1 MLRPDR
7 KCADYAEHMP
17 AAYHDPP
24 PATEIPPLPDLVG
37 RLPRLSGL
45 LMFEASARH
54 LSFTLAA
61 RELGVTQ
68 AAVSQ
73 QVRAL
78 ERELGFVL
86 FTRLHRGLELTRP
99 GSRLYR
105 AVSMAFE
112 HVATTADDLRGA
124 DRSREIKIG
133 VTFAVATFW
142 LVPRLPEFRAL
153 HPDIDVHIV
162 ANDRGFERVADQVD
176 GGIAYGEG
184 PWPGF
189 SATLLR
195 DGEVFPVCSPD
206 YLRGRPRLTRVEQL
220 VDETLLSHDDDRP
233 GLFDWPI
240 FFAEHGIT
248 SYPRHRNQR
257 FNSHP
262 LLMQAAVEGQGIALG
277 WTLLTDDLIARGR
290 LVRPLD
296 ASMRT
301 PKGFHFL
308 LPDKRCP
315 DAVIAFRDWVL
326 GHFKKAAGKKRPA
339 KTATAHRA
347 KARAR

>member
-1 MLRPDR
+1 
-7 KCADYAEHMP
+7 
-17 AAYHDPP
+17 
-24 PATEIPPLPDLVG
+24 
-37 RLPRLSGL
+37 
-45 LMFEASARH
+45 MFEASARH
-54 LSFTLAA
+54 LSFTLAG

-78 ERELGFVL
+78 ERELGIEL
-86 FTRLHRGLELTRP
+86 FTRLHRGLELTRQ

-176 GGIAYGEG
+176 GGIAYGTG
-184 PWPGF
+184 PWPVF
-189 SATLLR
+189 TATLLR
-195 DGEVFPVCSPD
+195 EGEVFPVCSPD
-206 YLRGRPRLTRVEQL
+206 YLRGRPPLTRVEQL
-220 VDETLLSHDDDRP
+220 VDETLLAHDDDRP
-233 GLFDWPI
+233 GLFGWPI
-240 FFAEHGIT
+240 FFAELGVT
-248 SYPRHRNQR
+248 DYKRHRSLR

-262 LLMQAAVEGQGIALG
+262 LLLQAACEGQGIALG
-277 WTLLTDDLIARGR
+277 WTLLSDDLIARGR

-296 ASMRT
+296 VAVRT
-301 PKGFHFL
+301 PKSFYLL

-315 DAVIAFRDWVL
+315 DALLAFRDWVVS
-326 GHFKKAAGKKRPA
+326 HFKGTA
-339 KTATAHRA
+339 KP
-347 KARAR
+347 ARARRRS